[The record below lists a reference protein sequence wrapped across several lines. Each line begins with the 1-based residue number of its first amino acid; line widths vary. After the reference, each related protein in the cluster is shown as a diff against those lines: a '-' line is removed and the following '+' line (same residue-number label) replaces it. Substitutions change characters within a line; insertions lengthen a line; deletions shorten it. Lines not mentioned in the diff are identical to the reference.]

1 MKRIICF
8 AASVVLLMTGCHK
21 PTPAPVP
28 EQYDRY
34 IFFSQKVETKAGLI
48 ESAGG
53 VDEFGV
59 VGFMYDDDDDKLHW
73 TDVSDTAKPNVF
85 YNENGVVVDVETVV
99 CDTDG
104 YGTYSPLQG
113 WSNTKRY
120 AFFAYYPIEH
130 GALLLVN
137 LDGKEDY
144 TAGVPAI
151 KYTMNSDDIYAS
163 MTDVMTAEAKTD
175 LETSDTSVLLTFSH
189 RLSSLGVKVKNSS
202 SGDIVLNSVSL
213 NISSIKYQSIVIPLD
228 GSEVTKTAFASAL
241 AAEMALAGV
250 AETSLAANGGESE
263 LADKLIFIPQDEDLT
278 ATVTI
283 GYTRNAV
290 GEDPYS
296 YEGYTETRTLPAQT
310 TILEEGKKHLILLNF
325 TDSTVEIKGL
335 ANTGWVDLPEVED
348 TFN

>member
-21 PTPAPVP
+21 PTPAPMP

-34 IFFSQKVETKAGLI
+34 IFFSQKVETKASLI
-48 ESAGG
+48 ESKAD
-53 VDEFGV
+53 VDKFGV
-59 VGFMYDDDDDKLHW
+59 VGFMYDDALEW
-73 TDVSDTAKPNVF
+73 NGVSATAEPNVF
-85 YNENGVVVDVETVV
+85 YDENGVVVNVETVV
-99 CDTDG
+99 CGTDG

-228 GSEVTKTAFASAL
+228 GSPVTKTAFASAHASEMEL
-241 AAEMALAGV
+241 AEV
-250 AETSLAANGGESE
+250 AETSLTAGGESE

-283 GYTRNAV
+283 EYTRNAV

-325 TDSTVEIKGL
+325 TDSTVEVGI
-335 ANTGWVDLPEVED
+335 ANTGWKEPYDVGG